1 MNSRQYEKIQIAK
14 AEAREIKTP
23 AAHRKLMRHLSRK
36 TEDDLVDDYFEYQF
50 DTIKQVKAM
59 VKQAGWTWAEAKKC
73 HHRYLSAYLNPTVN
87 VYLDSN
93 TRTRY
98 KKMFK
103 KDIAFLFVRD
113 FVEQVYWYPTL
124 DDVVDFI
131 ETSAILLKDPDHTGL
146 GDIYFS
152 KESYEESGKIIQYCM
167 VTFSLDS

>member
-1 MNSRQYEKIQIAK
+1 MNSRHYEKIQTAK
-14 AEAREIKTP
+14 ATAREIKTP

-36 TEDDLVDDYFEYQF
+36 TEDDLVDDYFEYHF
-50 DTIKQVKAM
+50 DTIKEVKAM
-59 VKQAGWTWAEAKKC
+59 VKQAGWTWTEAKTC
-73 HHRYLSAYLNPTVN
+73 DHRYLSAYLNPTIN
-87 VYLDSN
+87 VYIDST
-93 TRTRY
+93 TRAKY

-113 FVEQVYWYPTL
+113 FVEEVYWYPTL
-124 DDVVDFI
+124 DDIVDFL

-152 KESYEESGKIIQYCM
+152 KENYEENGETINYYV